1 VSIVPRIPLI
11 GRLPLVLRA
20 IVLLLL
26 AILGYFVVTGVQVW
40 LTSREYSPRQASA
53 IVVMGAAQYDGVPSP
68 DLRSRLDEALLLYR
82 RGFAP
87 LIVATGYKELGDQFT
102 EAQAGGTYL
111 EQHGVPS
118 SAIVEVGGSDSYE
131 NLADADT
138 VLRARGDGTVLIAT
152 DPFHEDR
159 SMAIA
164 SGLGLV
170 AYPTPTRTSPI
181 KGFGTVPYF
190 LKEAIAVGMGRVI
203 GYRELSQ
210 LRLGFG

>member
-1 VSIVPRIPLI
+1 VSLVSRIPVL
-11 GRLPLVLRA
+11 GRRHPILRL

-26 AILGYFVVTGVQVW
+26 AIFVYLVVTGVQVW
-40 LTSREYSPRQASA
+40 LTSREYAPRDTSA

-68 DLRSRLDEALLLYR
+68 DLQSRLDEALILYR
-82 RGFAP
+82 GGFAS
-87 LIVATGYKELGDQFT
+87 LIVVTGYKEVGDQFT

-118 SAIVEVGGSDSYE
+118 SAVAEVGGTDSYE
-131 NLADADT
+131 NLVDADKG
-138 VLRARGDGTVLIAT
+138 LRGRGDSTVLIST

-164 SGLGLV
+164 SGLGLTPFP
-170 AYPTPTRTSPI
+170 APTRTSPI
-181 KGFGTVPYF
+181 KGVSTVPYF
-190 LKEAIAVGMGRVI
+190 LKEAIAVGMGRII
-203 GYRELSQ
+203 GYRELSP

>member
-1 VSIVPRIPLI
+1 VSFVPRIPLI
-11 GRLPLVLRA
+11 GRLPLILRVAVL
-20 IVLLLL
+20 VLL
-26 AILGYFVVTGVQVW
+26 AIVGYLVVTGVQVW
-40 LTSREYSPRQASA
+40 LSSREYAPRQASA

-68 DLRSRLDEALLLYR
+68 DLQSRLDEALLLYR

-87 LIVATGYKELGDQFT
+87 LIVATGYKQRGDQFT

-111 EQHGVPS
+111 EHHGVPAA
-118 SAIVEVGGSDSYE
+118 AIVEVGGSDSYE

-164 SGLGLV
+164 SGLGLTP
-170 AYPTPTRTSPI
+170 YPTPTRTSPI
-181 KGFGTVPYF
+181 KGFGTLPYF
-190 LKEAIAVGMGRVI
+190 VKEAIAVGLGRVI
-203 GYRELSQ
+203 GYRELSR

>member
-87 LIVATGYKELGDQFT
+87 LIVATGYKEPGDQFT

-181 KGFGTVPYF
+181 KGLGTVPYF
-190 LKEAIAVGMGRVI
+190 LKEAIAVGMGRVV